1 MTVPI
6 TVASRW
12 ETRDGVDGLAPRR
25 RVTVVKVVA
34 GKHNID
40 KGPTYPPPDDDVH
53 FTLDD
58 LDGEATVCGVTAFR
72 RTYVPLRARADD

>member
-12 ETRDGVDGLAPRR
+12 ETRDGVD
-25 RVTVVKVVA
+25 
-34 GKHNID
+34 
-40 KGPTYPPPDDDVH
+40 GPTYPPPDDDVH